1 MFPTFCFATNN
12 RLLLSIAICAGTAF
26 GGGSVQTL
34 SLHIPNEVA
43 PPGGMV
49 QMKLLVTEPRPI
61 TSGSVGFS
69 FDTSVFDGVCGI
81 ALFNPTGDVNGAAVQ
96 HGSRVDIRYTSTTG
110 TSGTD
115 YPIMSVA
122 IAIRQ
127 DAIPGQKTQFALD
140 PSSQWLLDLFGLV
153 SLNPIPPA
161 TITVGGTI
169 SITDVTPGGGVMPP
183 GSVITI
189 HGIGFQPK
197 TQVQLSA
204 IKASSIQVVSP
215 QEIDVTIA
223 ESVDLTGKKIQVV
236 NPDGSQDFYFSY
248 MRGKPLGTSAQ
259 PLLAATMPIF
269 SSRTYTQAMFG
280 PLATPGSGQF
290 TGLAMQNQNQAD
302 VNITVQVYSASNA
315 LMGSSSFAL
324 PPSMKIE
331 RDLSEW
337 VPASAPGGYVSVTA
351 SAPIQVFGLL
361 GDTASSTVLPFR
373 PFAATP

>member
-1 MFPTFCFATNN
+1 MNN
-12 RLLLSIAICAGTAF
+12 KLLLAIALCNGSAF
-26 GGGSVQTL
+26 AGGSVQTL
-34 SLHIPNEVA
+34 SLHIPDEVA
-43 PPGGMV
+43 PAGGMV

-69 FDTSVFDGVCGI
+69 LDTSLFDGVYGI
-81 ALFNPTGDVNGAAVQ
+81 ALFNPTGDVSGAAVQ
-96 HGSRVDIRYTSTTG
+96 HGNQVNIQYTSTTG

-122 IAIRQ
+122 VGIRQ
-127 DAIPGQKTQFALD
+127 DAKPGQKTQFALD
-140 PSSQWLLDLFGLV
+140 PSSAWLLDLFGLV
-153 SLNPIPPA
+153 SLKPIPPA

-183 GSVITI
+183 NSVITI

-197 TQVQLSA
+197 TQVQLNA

-215 QEIDVTIA
+215 QEIDVTVA

-236 NPDGSQDFYFSY
+236 NPDGSQDSYFSY

-259 PLLAATMPIF
+259 PLLAATVPIF
-269 SSRTYTQAMFG
+269 SSQTHTQAKFG
-280 PLATPGSGQF
+280 PLATTGSGQF
-290 TGLAMQNQNQAD
+290 TGLAMQNQNRAD
-302 VNITVQVYSASNA
+302 VNVTVSLYSASNA
-315 LMGSSSFAL
+315 LIGSSTFTL
-324 PPSMKIE
+324 PPAMRIA

-337 VPASAPGGYVSVTA
+337 VPGAAPGGYASVTA
-351 SAPIQVFGLL
+351 SAPIQVFGLW

-373 PFAATP
+373 PFAATR